1 MNIVK
6 KFYRKFKRYLRFK
19 ENSEIYEEYS
29 KPIIDNLVYVE
40 SRDGGDFT
48 GNIFRIVEELSS
60 GDYGDYQIHVYAK
73 NNVPSKIKQ
82 FQKNYNLKIDK
93 IITNEKEALKALGRA
108 KYIFTDAGMRPRY
121 VKRPGQVFFNTWH
134 GTPLKV
140 MGVHNMPE
148 EHRTGNVQHPF
159 LSSDYLLYPNDYM
172 REKMLTA
179 FMIDKMYPGK
189 ILMEGYPRNSIFFDQ
204 KRAQELKEKLN
215 YSDKQL
221 FIYMPTY
228 KGILME
234 RKDEEQKDEIH
245 EILAELDANLKD
257 NQLLLVKLHVYNQ
270 SKINF
275 RKFKHIEAFPT
286 GYEIYDVINMADVL
300 VTDYSS
306 VFFDFANSRKKIVL
320 FNYDEAEY
328 LADRGVYI
336 PLVDLPFPKVQTV
349 TDLVKELNAPIN
361 YDDTEFIERF
371 GTYERPDAAR
381 YICQHVFNGEN
392 VCREDV
398 IVNDKPNVLIY
409 AGDLLKNGVTT
420 SLINFLSHVDTDR
433 YNFFVSFRQW
443 SGYVRRHHQ
452 YVFEEMPDNI
462 QFMPLRTGINL
473 TMPEK
478 KAFNSFVAGKRGTK
492 LPKIVDDM
500 FEREL
505 NRYFPNFPFDY
516 VINFDGTSLNELLL
530 FSKPDVK
537 RSIWVHK
544 DKSKSMRF
552 NHDQNYNGLK
562 EAYNRY
568 DDVIVVSDALVK
580 PTADIKG
587 NSDNISVIN
596 NMNDVDKIIEKSN
609 GEIEFIED
617 RSFIHTSNPNGIDGV
632 LKSDAKKFISIGNF
646 EPQKGYNR
654 LVKAFDR
661 FCEDYPDTQLLL
673 IGGHGEFQEM
683 IKMVSGLK
691 HGDNISIVKWVNNPM
706 PILKQC
712 DLFIQSSEFEGWSM
726 VAMEANTLN
735 VPIISTDI
743 AGSKWI
749 NDNGGNLVPN
759 SENGLLQGMYD
770 FMNGNVSDFDYDYQA
785 HNEKVINEF
794 NELIR
799 KNVGD
804 L

>member
-6 KFYRKFKRYLRFK
+6 NFYIKFKRYLRFK

-73 NNVPSKIKQ
+73 NDVPSKIKQ

-204 KRAQELKEKLN
+204 KRAQELKDKLN

-245 EILAELDANLKD
+245 EILTELDANLKD

-320 FNYDEAEY
+320 FNYDEEEY

-349 TDLVKELNAPIN
+349 TDLVRELNAPIN

-371 GTYERPDAAR
+371 CTYERPDAAK

-420 SLINFLSHVDTDR
+420 SLINLLSHVDTDR

-443 SGYVRRHHQ
+443 SRYVRRYHQ

-462 QFMPLRTGINL
+462 QFMPLRNGVNL
-473 TMPEK
+473 TLPEK

-609 GEIEFIED
+609 AEIEFIED
-617 RSFIHTSNPNGIDGV
+617 RSFIHTTNPKGIEGV

-654 LVKAFDR
+654 LVRAFDR
-661 FCEDYPDTQLLL
+661 FCENYPDTQLLL

-683 IKMVSGLK
+683 IKLVSGLK
-691 HGDNISIVKWVNNPM
+691 HSDNISIVKWVNNPM

-712 DLFIQSSEFEGWSM
+712 DLFILSSEFEGWSM

-749 NDNGGNLVPN
+749 NDNGGYLVPN

-770 FMNGNVSDFDYDYQA
+770 YMDGMVSDFDYDYQA
-785 HNEKVINEF
+785 HNEKAINEF
-794 NELIR
+794 NELIS
-799 KNVGD
+799 KNAGD

>member
-1 MNIVK
+1 MNIVSR
-6 KFYRKFKRYLRFK
+6 FWTKFKNYRVFK
-19 ENSEIYEEYS
+19 QNTEIYEEYA

-60 GDYGDYQIHVYAK
+60 GDYGDFEICVYAK

-82 FQKNYNLKIDK
+82 FQNNYNLKIDR
-93 IITNEKEALKALGRA
+93 IVTNEIDALKVLGRA

-121 VKRPGQVFFNTWH
+121 FKRPGQIFFNTWH

-172 REKMLTA
+172 REKMMTA

-204 KRAQELKEKLN
+204 DRAQELKAKLKLD
-215 YSDKQL
+215 DKEL
-221 FIYMPTY
+221 FAYMPTY

-245 EILAELDANLKD
+245 EILKELDKRLKD
-257 NQLLLVKLHVYNQ
+257 NQILLVKLHVYNE

-275 RKFKHIEAFPT
+275 RKFKHIRAFPK

-306 VFFDFANSRKKIVL
+306 VFFDYANSRKKIVL
-320 FNYDEAEY
+320 YNYDEAEY

-336 PLVDLPFPKVQTV
+336 PLNDLPFPKVQTIE
-349 TDLVKELNAPIN
+349 DLVDELNSPKN
-361 YDDTEFIERF
+361 YDDTEFVERF
-371 GTYERPDAAR
+371 CTYERPDAAK

-398 IVNDKPNVLIY
+398 IVNEKPNVLIY

-420 SLINFLSHVDTDR
+420 SLINFLSNVDTEK

-443 SGYVRRHHQ
+443 SGYVRRYHQ
-452 YVFEEMPDNI
+452 YVFEEMPEGI

-473 TMPEK
+473 TLPEK
-478 KAFNSFVAGKRGTK
+478 KAFNGFVAGKRGTK
-492 LPKIVDDM
+492 LPKMVDDM

-516 VINFDGTSLNELLL
+516 VINFDGTTLNELLL

-537 RSIWVHK
+537 CTVWVHK
-544 DKSKSMRF
+544 DKLKSMKF

-562 EAYNRY
+562 EAYTRY
-568 DDVIVVSDALVK
+568 DDIIVVDDALIK
-580 PTADIKG
+580 PTAEIKC
-587 NSDNISVIN
+587 SDENISVIHNIN
-596 NMNDVDKIIEKSN
+596 NVDKIKEKSE
-609 GEIEFIED
+609 GEIEFIEE
-617 RSFIHTSNPNGIDGV
+617 RTFIHTTHSGGIEGI
-632 LKSDAKKFISIGNF
+632 LSSDALKFISIGNI

-654 LVKAFDR
+654 LVKAFNR
-661 FCEDYPDTQLLL
+661 FCDDYPDTQLLI
-673 IGGHGEFQEM
+673 IGGHGEFQEL
-683 IKMVSGLK
+683 IKTVSSLK
-691 HGDNISIVKWVNNPM
+691 HGDNISIIKWVNNPM
-706 PILKQC
+706 PVLKRC

-726 VAMEANTLN
+726 VAMEANTLGM
-735 VPIISTDI
+735 PIISTDI
-743 AGSKWI
+743 IGSKWI
-749 NDNGGNLVPN
+749 NDNGGYLVPN

-770 FMNGNVSDFDYDYQA
+770 FMNNEINDFDYDYDS
-785 HNEKVINEF
+785 HNEKAVREF
-794 NELIR
+794 NDLIS
-799 KNVGD
+799 KNCGE
-804 L
+804 